1 MIANRFSGL
10 TPTPSSVLEI
20 ANQLFFLGIYTDHGP
35 AVAQKEQFLRIN
47 VLKLRVTI
55 RMLRSSQ
62 PFGVGLER
70 VVGFLQ

>member
-1 MIANRFSGL
+1 MIDNRFSCL

-20 ANQLFFLGIYTDHGP
+20 ANQLFFLGIYADHRP

-62 PFGVGLER
+62 PFGVDLE
-70 VVGFLQ
+70 